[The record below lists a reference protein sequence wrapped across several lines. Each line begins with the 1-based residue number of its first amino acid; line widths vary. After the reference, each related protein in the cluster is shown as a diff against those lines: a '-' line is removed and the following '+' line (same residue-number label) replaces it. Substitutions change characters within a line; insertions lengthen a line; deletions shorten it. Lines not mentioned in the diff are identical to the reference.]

1 MNPNPPASR
10 MAKEIAEIPG
20 MLEHQVDKALD
31 GCLRLGRE
39 LSAERPHG
47 FLTCARGTSEHAANF
62 FKYVV
67 ETRAGI
73 PVASV
78 GPSVASVYSA
88 PLRLSG
94 HVCMT
99 FSQSGGSPDLAA
111 FGRAASA
118 GGARTVAV
126 VNESG
131 SPVEAVS
138 DMVLPVLAGPETAVA
153 ATKSFVAMLF
163 AGLGIA
169 AGFLDDRSLERS
181 LELFPGT
188 ARLALDCDW
197 THAEVPIARAGS
209 LFCIGR
215 GPGHAAAGEAA
226 LKLKEVCRLHAEA
239 YSAAEVMHGPVVLAG
254 RNLAALLFDSA
265 DGARNSIL
273 AADAELSGRSA
284 RTFLIT
290 EDASIPG
297 RLPIPP
303 SGHPLLVPLTQ
314 ITAFYAYVEALCRRL
329 GGNPDQSHGLRKV
342 TETL

>member
-1 MNPNPPASR
+1 MNPNRPESR
-10 MAKEIAEIPG
+10 MAKEIAEIPD
-20 MLEHQVDKALD
+20 MLEHQVNKALD

-39 LSAERPHG
+39 LSNDHPRG

-94 HVCMT
+94 HVCIT
-99 FSQSGGSPDLAA
+99 FSQSGRSPDLAA

-126 VNESG
+126 VNETG
-131 SPVEAVS
+131 SPVESVS
-138 DMVLPVLAGPETAVA
+138 DFVLPVLAGPETVVA

-169 AGFLDDRSLERS
+169 AGFLDDRSLEKS

-188 ARLALDCDW
+188 ARLALGCDW

-215 GPGHAAAGEAA
+215 GPGHAVAGEAA

-254 RNLAALLFDSA
+254 HNLAALLFDST

-273 AADAELSGRSA
+273 AAGAELSGRSA

-290 EDASIPG
+290 DDAAIPG

-314 ITAFYAYVEALCRRL
+314 ITAFYAYVEALCRKL
-329 GGNPDQSHGLRKV
+329 GGNPDQPVGLRKV

>member
-1 MNPNPPASR
+1 
-10 MAKEIAEIPG
+10 MAGEIAEIPE
-20 MLEHQVDKALD
+20 MLQHQVDRGLE
-31 GCLRLGRE
+31 GYLRLGRE
-39 LSAERPHG
+39 LSAARPRG
-47 FLTCARGTSEHAANF
+47 FVTCARGTSEHAANF
-62 FKYVV
+62 FKYVI

-99 FSQSGGSPDLAA
+99 FSQSGRSPDLAA

-118 GGARTVAV
+118 GGARTVAL

-131 SPVEAVS
+131 SPVEVVS
-138 DMVLPVLAGPETAVA
+138 DIALPVLAGPETAVA

-169 AGFLDDRSLERS
+169 AGLLDDSSIEAS
-181 LELFPGT
+181 LELFPGS

-254 RNLAALLFDSA
+254 HNLAALLFDSA
-265 DGARNSIL
+265 DGARNSVL

-284 RTFLIT
+284 TTFLIT
-290 EDASIPG
+290 EDPSIPG

-314 ITAFYAYVEALCRRL
+314 ITAFYAYVEALSRKL
-329 GGNPDQSHGLRKV
+329 GGNPDQPHGLRKV
-342 TETL
+342 TETV